1 LLNEYKV
8 LKRIRTHQ
16 LVADDLDLE
25 RSVYFELK
33 GGRKVSEETYL
44 KAALRL
50 GCSPD
55 DLKP

>member
-1 LLNEYKV
+1 M
-8 LKRIRTHQ
+8 LKPIRTHE
-16 LVADDLDLE
+16 LVAVDLGLE
-25 RSVYFELK
+25 RSVYFDLK
-33 GGRKVSEETYL
+33 AGRKVSEETYI